1 MKNRTK
7 VNSVNGICMS
17 MGMCFGVT
25 FGAVC
30 GDVAKGI
37 VIGLLIGIGVAAV
50 LRSQMKNDA

>member
-1 MKNRTK
+1 MNNK
-7 VNSVNGICMS
+7 VLSTTGICVS

-30 GDVAKGI
+30 GDVSMGL

-50 LRSQMKNDA
+50 LRSQIKDDA